1 MIHVLAN
8 ITAKPGKRSEILEA
22 FHANI
27 PAVLAEQGCIEY
39 QPVIDAGNGGD
50 IQTSL
55 GADTFIVIEKWA
67 TMDDLSA
74 HAKSAHMAAYA
85 AKVKDLISDRK
96 IHILTNT
103 Q

>member
-1 MIHVLAN
+1 MIHVLAT
-8 ITAKPGKRSEILEA
+8 ITAKPGKRAEILEA

-39 QPVIDAGNGGD
+39 QPVIDASDAGEM
-50 IQTSL
+50 QTEL

-67 TMDDLSA
+67 TMDDLGA

-85 AKVKDLISDRK
+85 AQVKTLISDRK
-96 IHILTNT
+96 IHIMANT